1 MNLSGTS
8 LRSEQVLRLAELLDK
23 DELAVKLE
31 RAVANSNSIVALST
45 SERQR
50 IVDVIE
56 ETHAPSALGE
66 LQHVL
71 REQLV
76 RAHRKQEQE
85 RRNREHALL
94 MGRPAQRQ

>member
-1 MNLSGTS
+1 MNLAGTS
-8 LRSEQVLRLAELLDK
+8 LRSDQVLRLAELLDN

-31 RAVANSNSIVALST
+31 RAVANSNAIVALST

-56 ETHAPSALGE
+56 ETHGPSALGE

-71 REQLV
+71 REQLA
-76 RAHRKQEQE
+76 RARRKQEQE

-94 MGRPAQRQ
+94 MGRPVQRR